1 MKQNYT
7 LSKEGL
13 MVINGELAPVH
24 FAGIKVMTDGHIV
37 YETKEYGLLV
47 DIVTYVDRQ
56 SFEQGIM
63 SERKVS
69 VKGYVTDDGKMSLYR
84 MKNGEPVE
92 VFEEVDLVYK
102 NGYLWPIL
110 KEGLYPSRQEC
121 LRNNTYIEVMENGS
135 KVEHTGI
142 LKKIKL
148 TDKQRK
154 FIDEVL
160 APAFEKARELMI
172 GFVIDYNEEL
182 KAFNKGAFKSVMYD
196 YYNSIEEAASA
207 TLDDMGEAV
216 TSCISVISDESVIYD
231 EE

>member
-7 LSKEGL
+7 VSKEGL

-24 FAGIKVMTDGHIV
+24 FAGIKVMADGHIF
-37 YETKEYGLLV
+37 YETKEYGVLV

-56 SFEQGIM
+56 SFELGVV
-63 SERKVS
+63 SEESVS

-84 MKNGEPVE
+84 MENGEPVE

-102 NGYLWPIL
+102 NGYLCPIL

-121 LRNNTYIEVMENGS
+121 LRNNTYVEVMENGS

-148 TDKQRK
+148 TDKQRT